1 MSYDV
6 ATSSDMLTVKSY
18 FDGSEQTN
26 KALTLAAI
34 SADEAT
40 WNELEA
46 RWEEIRAARGNP
58 PHIHMTDLMA
68 LERLYKDWSFDA
80 RDYLVDGLLN
90 VLLSFRGNP
99 NLFSFTCSINLVDYK
114 EVRKE
119 NHLPAPERMCARFVF
134 PHVMNWYAELPRLDV
149 GKMKA
154 YSDRNENFMR
164 YLQPDWSSKSIKKR
178 HPQWELVSIWQANID
193 HKSVCVRRL

>member
-6 ATSSDMLTVKSY
+6 STSSDMLTVKSY

-58 PHIHMTDLMA
+58 PHIHMTDPMA

-80 RDYLVDGLLN
+80 SDYLVDGLLN

-99 NLFSFTCSINLVDYK
+99 NLFSFTCSI
-114 EVRKE
+114 
-119 NHLPAPERMCARFVF
+119 
-134 PHVMNWYAELPRLDV
+134 
-149 GKMKA
+149 
-154 YSDRNENFMR
+154 
-164 YLQPDWSSKSIKKR
+164 
-178 HPQWELVSIWQANID
+178 
-193 HKSVCVRRL
+193 